1 MSVQKNSKI
10 KFHYSVAIEDGTIV
24 DSTIDESPLE
34 VQLGSGEL
42 LPKLEEG
49 LVGMAQGE
57 EKQITLLPED
67 AFGPVLEDAITE
79 IPRGNIELDESVEE
93 GMYIDL
99 SDEKEQMYRGLVKEM
114 NDEFV
119 TIDFNHPLAGKTL
132 TFSVKVE
139 EIL

>member
-67 AFGPVLEDAITE
+67 AFGPVLEDAITD

>member
-1 MSVQKNSKI
+1 MSVQKKSKI